1 MKRTF
6 PIHGIIGI
14 IFLVFSEILHFQK
27 IEPIYSWFY
36 CFAWWSYIFV
46 MDGIIYSLKGNSLI
60 FSRTREFFL
69 MIPGS
74 VFFWLIFEAAN
85 LSLQNWYYIN
95 LPSSTVE
102 RWAGYFIAYGTV
114 LPGLFETTEFLE
126 TMGFLSN
133 VKTRKVFFSSTA
145 RAALILLGVLSL
157 TLSLLDPHHFFC
169 LIWVGLILLLEPLNY
184 RYGGRS
190 LLKDLEEGKPRKFYL
205 LLIAGLICGL
215 LWEFWNFWARSKWV
229 YTVPFFEITKGFE
242 MPVPGFLGFPPFAVQ
257 VYVMYNFLSLFRS
270 GRGWEAS
277 TSQNATETKIGRV
290 TVLLIVASI
299 AVFSLLLF
307 REIDLYTVDSYYVR
321 LTDAYWIPPK
331 WRSELPRVGIAN
343 LDELLAKTKSK
354 KERDELALRL
364 LVSKEEF
371 IGWIE
376 KTELAQ
382 LKGLGTKNL
391 RLLEGVGIHSV
402 SSLAAKDPVE
412 LGLKMTQIYSPH
424 EIPSRRQDPDLGS
437 RSPEESSELSVQRY

>member
-1 MKRTF
+1 MKKAF

-14 IFLVFSEILHFQK
+14 ILLVLSEILHLQK

-36 CFAWWSYIFV
+36 CFAWWSYIFAI
-46 MDGIIYSLKGNSLI
+46 DGIIYSLKGNSLI
-60 FSRTREFFL
+60 VSRTREFFL
-69 MIPGS
+69 MIPWS

-126 TMGFLSN
+126 TIGLLRN
-133 VKTRKVFFSSTA
+133 VKTGKVFFSLTA

-157 TLSLLDPHHFFC
+157 TLPLLAPHQFFC
-169 LIWVGLILLLEPLNY
+169 LIWVGLIFLLEPLNY

-190 LLKDLEEGKPRKFYL
+190 LLKDLEGGNPRKLYL

-257 VYVMYNFLSLFRS
+257 VYVMYNFVSLFRS
-270 GRGWEAS
+270 GRGWEESKFQIAP
-277 TSQNATETKIGRV
+277 ERKRGRV
-290 TVLLIVASI
+290 TFLLTVASI

-307 REIDLYTVDSYYVR
+307 REIDLHTVDSYYVR

-343 LDELLAKTKSK
+343 LDELLARTKSK

-364 LVSKEEF
+364 LVPKEEF

-402 SSLAAKDPVE
+402 SSLAAKDPDE
-412 LGLKMTQIYSPH
+412 LGLKMIQVYSPYG
-424 EIPSRRQDPDLGS
+424 IPSGAKIRIWIREAQKRV
-437 RSPEESSELSVQRY
+437 RS